1 MKPEP
6 KCEVQDKPIEDML
19 MISDIE
25 ESDVKSSAKD
35 EFVRAPKTRKL
46 RKLESDE
53 EIKDET
59 AMQPIDKEMSE
70 ANNELELTEISKC
83 GPPAPGKKWV

>member
-1 MKPEP
+1 
-6 KCEVQDKPIEDML
+6 ML

-25 ESDVKSSAKD
+25 ESDIKSTPTE
-35 EFVRAPKTRKL
+35 EFVRGPKTRKV

-59 AMQPIDKEMSE
+59 I
-70 ANNELELTEISKC
+70 
-83 GPPAPGKKWV
+83 